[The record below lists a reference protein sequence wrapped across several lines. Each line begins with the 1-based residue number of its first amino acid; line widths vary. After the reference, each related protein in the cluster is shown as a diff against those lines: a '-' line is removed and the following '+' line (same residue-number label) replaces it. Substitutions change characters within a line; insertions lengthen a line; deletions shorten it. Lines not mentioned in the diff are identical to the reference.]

1 MLSPWAFRSA
11 SGYIMYHCMVTKGV
25 TVKVLVIHNLRSG
38 LRNGAVYDF
47 IRSYAEQGDSV
58 TIRSFGPDTELAP
71 LLEDAA
77 EYDFVV
83 ASGGDGT
90 IASVSYELRNTGIPI
105 LPFPAGTANLLA
117 LNLFEPNES
126 HALCKLVDEALTLD
140 FDMGEIEATDGTK
153 LGFTIMAGCG
163 YDELIMRNATGN
175 KHLLG
180 DMAYFEAA
188 FSNPK
193 PQVSTFTLTIDGET
207 VEVSGIGVVLANFSK
222 IQFDLQVADEN
233 LPRDGKLDVVVL
245 KTENAIQLLPTLMA
259 KVFDH
264 TGSLAKKVGGLEIYR
279 GREICIDAEPAMR
292 IEYDGE
298 PTEVTTPIIAR
309 SLPGSVRFVVSDEC
323 YKHFSHEQ

>member
-11 SGYIMYHCMVTKGV
+11 SGHIMYHCMVTKGV

-47 IRSYAEQGDSV
+47 MRSYAEQGDSV

-140 FDMGEIEATDGTK
+140 FDMGEIEAADGTK

-245 KTENAIQLLPTLMA
+245 A
-259 KVFDH
+259 
-264 TGSLAKKVGGLEIYR
+264 
-279 GREICIDAEPAMR
+279 
-292 IEYDGE
+292 
-298 PTEVTTPIIAR
+298 
-309 SLPGSVRFVVSDEC
+309 
-323 YKHFSHEQ
+323 

>member
-1 MLSPWAFRSA
+1 MRTPWAFRSA
-11 SGYIMYHCMVTKGV
+11 SGHIMYHCMVTKGV

-47 IRSYAEQGDSV
+47 MRSYAEQGDSV
-58 TIRSFGPDTELAP
+58 TIRSLGPGVELAP

-90 IASVSYELRNTGIPI
+90 IASVSYELRDTNIPI

-117 LNLFEPNES
+117 LNLYEPNES
-126 HALCKLVDEALTLD
+126 HALCKLVDEALTLN
-140 FDMGEIEATDGTK
+140 FDMGEIEAADGSK
-153 LGFTIMAGCG
+153 MGFTVMAGCG
-163 YDELIMRNATGN
+163 YDELIMRNATGH

-207 VEVSGIGVVLANFSK
+207 VQVSGIGVILANFSK

-245 KTENAIQLLPTLMA
+245 KTENAIQLIPTLMA

-279 GREICIDAEPAMR
+279 GSEIHIDADPALR
-292 IEYDGE
+292 VEYDGE
-298 PTEVTTPIIAR
+298 PTEVATPIVAR
-309 SLPGSVRFVVSDEC
+309 CLPKAVRFVVSDEC
-323 YKHFSHEQ
+323 YRHFSHEE

>member
-11 SGYIMYHCMVTKGV
+11 SGHIMYHCMVTKGV

-47 IRSYAEQGDSV
+47 MRSYAEQGDSV

-140 FDMGEIEATDGTK
+140 FDMGEIEATDGSK

-180 DMAYFEAA
+180 DMA
-188 FSNPK
+188 
-193 PQVSTFTLTIDGET
+193 
-207 VEVSGIGVVLANFSK
+207 IGVVLANFSK

-279 GREICIDAEPAMR
+279 GREIRIDAEPAMR

-309 SLPGSVRFVVSDEC
+309 SLPRSVRFVVSDEC

>member
-1 MLSPWAFRSA
+1 
-11 SGYIMYHCMVTKGV
+11 
-25 TVKVLVIHNLRSG
+25 
-38 LRNGAVYDF
+38 
-47 IRSYAEQGDSV
+47 
-58 TIRSFGPDTELAP
+58 
-71 LLEDAA
+71 
-77 EYDFVV
+77 
-83 ASGGDGT
+83 
-90 IASVSYELRNTGIPI
+90 
-105 LPFPAGTANLLA
+105 
-117 LNLFEPNES
+117 
-126 HALCKLVDEALTLD
+126 
-140 FDMGEIEATDGTK
+140 
-153 LGFTIMAGCG
+153 MAGCG

-245 KTENAIQLLPTLMA
+245 KTENAIQLIPTLMA

-264 TGSLAKKVGGLEIYR
+264 GLEIYR
-279 GREICIDAEPAMR
+279 GSEIRIDAEPAMR

-309 SLPGSVRFVVSDEC
+309 SLPRSVRFVVSDEC